1 MARSITLR
9 SKALIFALSALLP
22 LGWAVQAIGETAPP
36 EVTAVV
42 PQPAVAGE
50 GQFRYLG
57 FKVYDLDLFTSG
69 GKRFDADAPF
79 ALAIEYDRK
88 IRSAVL
94 LKASLGELERVEGK
108 KADHDAI
115 MGKLAACYRDI
126 APGDRIVAAPRGAN
140 AMSFWVNGTRTC
152 TLNHPNFRDR
162 YMAIW
167 MSDRARDPAQA
178 RRLRGQG

>member
-1 MARSITLR
+1 MVRSVPLR
-9 SKALIFALSALLP
+9 GRFLLLALSFLLP
-22 LGWAVQAIGETAPP
+22 LGWAAQAFAEMPP
-36 EVTAVV
+36 EVQSVV

-69 GKRFDADAPF
+69 GSRFNADRPF
-79 ALAIEYDRK
+79 ALSIEYDRK
-88 IRSAVL
+88 IRTAVL

-115 MGKLAACYRDI
+115 RDKLAACYRDI
-126 APGDRIVAAPRGAN
+126 TPGDRIVAAPKGAN
-140 AMSFWVNGTRTC
+140 AMSFWVNGKRTC
-152 TLNHPNFRDR
+152 TLSHPNFRDR

-167 MSDRARDPAQA
+167 LSDKARDPAQA